1 MIDLRSDTVT
11 LPSEEMKRFMLSAPL
26 GDDVFGEDPSI
37 NALEDKAS
45 SLFGKESA
53 LFVPSGTMANL
64 ISVLSHCN
72 RGDEILVGNQS
83 HIFKYEAGG
92 SSIFGGIHSHQL
104 PNNDDG
110 TIAIDYIN
118 QGIHKVED
126 SHYAQTRLLCL
137 ENTHN
142 VCYGS
147 PIKPEYFNEVK
158 QIIQPFNIKLHIDGA
173 RIFNASVKL
182 NISVEKLV
190 FESDSVSFCL
200 SKGLS
205 CPSGSLIVGKQNF
218 INKARRLRKAL
229 GGGMR
234 QAGILAAAGIYALD
248 NMVERLAED
257 HLNAKILGNE
267 LKTISGIKIDPD
279 KISTNLIFFH
289 LESAN
294 LSDENFINQLLSNK
308 INIDYKGKHKFRIA
322 THCGF
327 ANNNIEKVIKTIK
340 LILSK

>member
-11 LPSEEMKRFMLSAPL
+11 LPSEEMKSFMLSAPL

-110 TIAIDYIN
+110 TIAIDHIN

-147 PIKPEYFNEVK
+147 PIKPEYFSKVK
-158 QIIQPFNIKLHIDGA
+158 QIIKPFNIKLHIDGA

-182 NISVEKLV
+182 NVSVEKLV
-190 FESDSVSFCL
+190 SESDSVSFCL

-205 CPSGSLIVGKQNF
+205 CPSGSLIAGKQYF

-257 HLNAKILGNE
+257 HLNAEILGNE

-289 LESAN
+289 LENTN
-294 LSDENFINQLLSNK
+294 LSDENFINQLLRNK
-308 INIDYKGKHKFRIA
+308 INIDYKGNHKFRIA
-322 THCGF
+322 THSGF

-340 LILSK
+340 LILNK